1 MASGLH
7 FSSSLNPGN
16 MDSILDKLSQGFTE
30 KERWEINKPAAQVYE
45 KALKYNLVH
54 NLNPTRNSRMG
65 FDEETGQPVELV
77 KDRKN
82 GGYKRRDRED
92 LVNAIDYNKEHG
104 GAVQVGFTRKSEKAY
119 IGRFLNDGW
128 DPRNQHGG
136 PYEHVPGEHF
146 FEKSTDNAS
155 EEIKRVEAESLRK
168 VLKRKGL

>member
-1 MASGLH
+1 
-7 FSSSLNPGN
+7 